1 MRSETFELKYRPL
14 ISIVMPVYNIA
25 AEWFQ
30 AAINSVLSQ
39 TYPCWEL
46 CIADDGSTVRAVDGI
61 LESWQQNC
69 RRIKVIKLQKHQ
81 GIAKASNAA
90 LKLATG
96 EFVGFL
102 DHDDELAP
110 EALFEIVKILN
121 TEQTLDLIYTDHD
134 KIASDGQLIHPS
146 LKPGFSADLLLT
158 QNYISH
164 FCVFRHSLLKVIGG
178 FRPGFDGSQD
188 YDILLRFV
196 EMTQRIAH
204 IPKVLYHW
212 RIIPGS
218 AAGDINAKPYAYQA
232 ARKALSDALSRR
244 GLKGS
249 VEIISPGNYRVGPEK
264 NNPAKM
270 ARDIFRPVVNIFKS
284 NEKK

>member
-25 AEWFQ
+25 AEWLQ

-81 GIAKASNAA
+81 GIANASNAA

-102 DHDDELAP
+102 DHDDELDP

-121 TEQTLDLIYTDHD
+121 TDQTLDLIYTDHD
-134 KIASDGQLIHPS
+134 KISQRWPTNSSLIKTGFFCRFITLPELHQPFLRLPS
-146 LKPGFSADLLLT
+146 FPVKGHRRVSPGF
-158 QNYISH
+158 
-164 FCVFRHSLLKVIGG
+164 
-178 FRPGFDGSQD
+178 
-188 YDILLRFV
+188 
-196 EMTQRIAH
+196 
-204 IPKVLYHW
+204 
-212 RIIPGS
+212 
-218 AAGDINAKPYAYQA
+218 
-232 ARKALSDALSRR
+232 
-244 GLKGS
+244 
-249 VEIISPGNYRVGPEK
+249 
-264 NNPAKM
+264 
-270 ARDIFRPVVNIFKS
+270 
-284 NEKK
+284 